1 MRVIQRNLIR
11 RTNTLCKDSKEIQIA
26 SRRKARV
33 NVLLEWPKQNTKFQS
48 GKMRQNIKRGVI
60 ACILIINLPLSVL
73 SRIPFSY
80 WPRNSLS
87 IYSVRKTNI
96 CRRSKASRRAN
107 ILVLRTSRFQG
118 TTIRPIV
125 RRHKHS
131 IFFIVHHKIFLCVP
145 VQKSYWIIFN
155 FCRWKSWQ
163 PNENDL
169 KK

>member
-1 MRVIQRNLIR
+1 
-11 RTNTLCKDSKEIQIA
+11 
-26 SRRKARV
+26 
-33 NVLLEWPKQNTKFQS
+33 
-48 GKMRQNIKRGVI
+48 MRQNIKREVI

-80 WPRNSLS
+80 WPRNPLS

-155 FCRWKSWQ
+155 FCRWKAWQ
-163 PNENDL
+163 PNVNDL
-169 KK
+169 KKKTVQTSSVNFFFYKPACLQKHILSWTTQYCPPGYFLLTGTMGR